1 MKGIRACV
9 INAGRRFALRA
20 ALSVAAALVA
30 MPLQAQDETE
40 VLEEIIVQARK
51 SSENLQNVPVAMS
64 VLTAR
69 DMLNR
74 GIFETSDLMG
84 SSPNLQVTSAYAQTQ
99 PNFTIRGIGVAN
111 EFTAST
117 ASAVGVYVDEVYQTF
132 RAAHGQQLYDLEQI
146 EILRGP
152 QGTLFGK
159 NTTGGAVL
167 VETRKPRMQGRDG
180 YLTAGLS
187 NYSGYDLEGAF
198 EDMIGDSV
206 GFRLAGIIRQA
217 DGYTDN
223 PVDGKDYGEQD
234 ALGLRLSLRW
244 DAGANTQAAFRV
256 YYADNDARGDLPYG
270 IGYLEGGRNIL
281 ALDPTTGTIN
291 PEVPGLREG
300 LAEDEIAS
308 NSGNGYA
315 TNARGA
321 AMTWRYRKG
330 DLEFVSVT
338 GYDYGEF
345 DLSPFDGD
353 GSPVDVFATRYY
365 TESESFS
372 QDFRLHFERD
382 SIRAIAG
389 VYFADEE
396 IDTANEIDG
405 FGFLNDTFAE
415 FGIPDSFF
423 NAPVVS
429 SDALGVVSDG
439 TPACLPIVLNPGGFF
454 DSRTLLD
461 APNCTGLAPPFS
473 SVRADQAFTIERPTQ
488 AIYGELYME
497 LSETFGLTLG
507 FRHTW
512 DDVDYVDARTVFLSA
527 DGIAR
532 ASTVPYSFPYDPNL
546 PAVER
551 SEDSSEWSGRIVL
564 DAQYNEDTIVYVGYS
579 RGYRAG
585 TYNGLAYQDIN
596 QVYFVEPEFVDA
608 YEAGFKT
615 RFANDRVQLNGALFA
630 YDYESQQ
637 IAEIVGLTSFLRAVD
652 GDLWGGE
659 LELTALLTDRLT
671 LKAELGLMDSEYDDN
686 QVLFGGGAQLDIGG
700 NQFANAP
707 EETFSASLD
716 WKVGNWLGGA
726 ILAALDVQY
735 MGDYYFDPFG
745 DYDGQ
750 YVGSPELAGLPQA
763 SSELGGGN
771 PSYWIADLRLSYESD
786 RFAIA
791 AWSKNVT
798 DEFYYTYG
806 INLNSLYQDYFT
818 RGMPRTYGLQGT
830 YYFR

>member
-1 MKGIRACV
+1 MRGLRSEPLHSC
-9 INAGRRFALRA
+9 GRRSLRA
-20 ALSVAAALVA
+20 ALPALLLAASA
-30 MPLQAQDETE
+30 QAQDAE

-51 SSENLQNVPVAMS
+51 SAENLQDVPVAMS
-64 VLTAR
+64 VLTAS

-74 GIFETSDLMG
+74 GVFETSDLMG

-99 PNFTIRGIGVAN
+99 PNFAIRGIGVAN

-132 RAAHGQQLYDLEQI
+132 RASHGQQLYDLEQI

-167 VETRKPRMQGRDG
+167 IETRKPTMQGRDG

-187 NYSGYDLEGAF
+187 NFSGYEVQGAY
-198 EDMIGDSV
+198 EDMLGDTL
-206 GFRLAGIIRQA
+206 GFRFAGILRQA

-223 PVDGKDYGEQD
+223 PVDGKDYGEQVSI
-234 ALGLRLSLRW
+234 ALRLSTRW
-244 DAGANTQAAFRV
+244 DASESTQANFRI

-281 ALDPTTGTIN
+281 ALDPTTGMIN
-291 PEVPGLREG
+291 LDVPGLRDG

-315 TNARGA
+315 TNATGA
-321 AMTWRYRKG
+321 AMTWRYRTG

-345 DLSPFDGD
+345 HLSPFDGD

-365 TESESFS
+365 TESETLS
-372 QDFRLHFERD
+372 QDFRLHFESD
-382 SIRAIAG
+382 KMRAIAG
-389 VYFADEE
+389 LYFADEE
-396 IDTANEIDG
+396 INTSNEIDG
-405 FGFLNDTFAE
+405 FGFLDDAFAE
-415 FGIPDSFF
+415 VGIPDSFF

-429 SDALGVVSDG
+429 NDALGIVSDG
-439 TPACLPIVLNPGGFF
+439 TPACAPIVINPNGFF
-454 DSRTLLD
+454 DARTLLD
-461 APNCTGLAPPFS
+461 APNCTGIAPPFS
-473 SVRADQAFTIERPTQ
+473 SVRADQDFTIERPTQ
-488 AIYGELYME
+488 AIYGEVYLE
-497 LSETFGLTLG
+497 LSEVFGLTLG

-512 DDVDYVDARTVFLSA
+512 DDVDYLDARTVFFSA
-527 DGIAR
+527 DGVAR

-546 PAVER
+546 PVVER
-551 SEDSSEWSGRIVL
+551 NEDSSEWSGRLIF
-564 DAQYNEDTIVYVGYS
+564 DAQVNESAIIYVGYS

-608 YEAGFKT
+608 YEAGFKA
-615 RFANDRVQLNGALFA
+615 RFADDRVQLNGALFA

-637 IAEIVGLTSFLRAVD
+637 ISEIVGLTSFLRAVD

-659 LELTALLTDRLT
+659 LELTALISDRLT
-671 LKAELGLMDSEYDDN
+671 IKAELGLMDSEYDDG

-707 EETFSASLD
+707 DETFSASLN
-716 WKVGNWLGGA
+716 WEVGRFLDGS
-726 ILAALDVQY
+726 IFAALDVQY

-750 YVGSPELAGLPQA
+750 YVGSASLTGLPLA
-763 SSELGGGN
+763 SRELGGGN
-771 PSYWIADLRLSYESD
+771 PSYWIADARLSYESEK
-786 RFAIA
+786 FAVV
-791 AWSKNVT
+791 AWAKNLT